1 MQKRLQLKYGKG
13 QLAFRALHVNLN
25 LYRRTVMMLPVA
37 ELGLGIRKYFND
49 NS

>member
-1 MQKRLQLKYGKG
+1 MVWLSGG

-49 NS
+49 IHNYN